1 MSFALLSAISLMCAD
16 GASAARPLA
25 ALPVISAAAAVQE
38 QETAAEG
45 IKVEEIT
52 LQPAMPAD
60 SDAAVAPSTE
70 VQNDGAHDG
79 PLAME
84 NESDEAIS
92 EKLIAWLESVDTLK
106 GDFTQIAP
114 SGAISEGKFYL
125 RRPGFLRFEYEP
137 PTPLL
142 IVANGGLVYVRDNDL
157 ETTDSYPTGK
167 TPLKFLL
174 AKKIDRDDAKVIR
187 VDRGVDTVAVT
198 FASTDEE
205 TEGELTI
212 IADAPDFALRRWIV
226 RDLQGGTTVVTLSDV
241 VSGERIA
248 MSLFATPDAGGRFL
262 NR

>member
-1 MSFALLSAISLMCAD
+1 MSFALLSAISLMCVD

-25 ALPVISAAAAVQE
+25 ATPVMTVAVAAQE
-38 QETAAEG
+38 SGANA
-45 IKVEEIT
+45 IKVEEIAP
-52 LQPAMPAD
+52 QSAK
-60 SDAAVAPSTE
+60 AAVTKSPAA
-70 VQNDGAHDG
+70 NDANTQSDDAFEG

-84 NESDEAIS
+84 NESDEAVAN
-92 EKLIAWLESVDTLK
+92 KLIAWLEGVDTLK
-106 GDFTQIAP
+106 GGFTQIAP

-125 RRPGFLRFEYEP
+125 RRPGFLRFDYEP

-142 IVANGGLVYVRDNDL
+142 IVANGGMVYVRDEDL
-157 ETTDSYPTGK
+157 ETTDSYPAGK
-167 TPLKFLL
+167 TSLKFLL
-174 AKKIDRDDAKVIR
+174 AKKIDRDDAKVVR

-241 VSGERIA
+241 VSGERLA
-248 MSLFATPDAGGRFL
+248 NSLFTAPDAGGRFL
-262 NR
+262 DR

>member
-1 MSFALLSAISLMCAD
+1 MSFALLSAISLMCVD

-25 ALPVISAAAAVQE
+25 APAVMTVAAAQASS
-38 QETAAEG
+38 AG
-45 IKVEEIT
+45 DIKVEEIAS
-52 LQPAMPAD
+52 QPAKPAAN
-60 SDAAVAPSTE
+60 AAVR
-70 VQNDGAHDG
+70 QNDDAMGDSETG

-84 NESDEAIS
+84 NDSDEAVA
-92 EKLIAWLESVDTLK
+92 EKLIAWLEAVDTLK
-106 GDFTQIAP
+106 GDFTQTAP

-125 RRPGFLRFEYEP
+125 RRPGLLRFEYEP

-142 IVANGGLVYVRDNDL
+142 IVANGGMVYVRDEDL
-157 ETTDSYPTGK
+157 ETTDSYPAGK

-174 AKKIDRDDAKVIR
+174 AKKIDRDDAKVVR

-212 IADAPDFALRRWIV
+212 IASAPDFALRRWIV
-226 RDLQGGTTVVTLSDV
+226 RDLQGGTTVVTLNDV
-241 VSGERIA
+241 VAGERLA
-248 MSLFATPDAGGRFL
+248 NSLFAAPDAGGRFL